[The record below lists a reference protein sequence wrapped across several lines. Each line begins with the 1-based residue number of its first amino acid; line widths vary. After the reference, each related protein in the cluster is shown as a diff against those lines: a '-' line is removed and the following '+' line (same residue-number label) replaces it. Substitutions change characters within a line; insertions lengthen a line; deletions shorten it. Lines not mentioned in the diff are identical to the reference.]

1 MARLNDFMVR
11 ADLTPMVEYCREFG
25 VPAVYEKGEAF
36 VTEGSVCR
44 YVGLVLS
51 GYFKYSML
59 DTSGNER
66 IAGFGFENEIIT
78 DFVRSVQFGQPA
90 WTSIVAGCK
99 SEILRVPLP
108 EILDYLAE
116 HNPIYIANV
125 SKHVLAEAYSRSL
138 MMLKLSPL
146 ERYQALYPRLVDVID
161 MIPIQELASFFGISR
176 RQFQRIRSSK

>member
-1 MARLNDFMVR
+1 M
-11 ADLTPMVEYCREFG
+11 
-25 VPAVYEKGEAF
+25 VYEKGEEF
-36 VTEGSVCR
+36 VAEGSVCR

-51 GYFKYSML
+51 GYFKYSMF

-78 DFVRSVQFGQPA
+78 DFVRSVQFNQPA
-90 WTSIVAGCK
+90 WTSIVAGCR

-108 EILDYLAE
+108 QMREYLDE
-116 HNPIYIANV
+116 HHPVYIANV

-146 ERYQALYPRLVDVID
+146 ERYRALYPRLVDVID
-161 MIPIQELASFFGISR
+161 LIPIQELASFFGISR
-176 RQFQRIRSSK
+176 RQFQRIREAK

>member
-25 VPAVYEKGEAF
+25 VPVVYEKGEAF

-44 YVGLVLS
+44 YVGLVLN

-66 IAGFGFENEIIT
+66 ISGFGFENEIIT
-78 DFVRSVQFGQPA
+78 DFVRSVQFGQTA
-90 WTSIVAGCK
+90 WTSIVAGCR
-99 SEILRVPLP
+99 SEILRVPLS
-108 EILDYLAE
+108 ELLDYLAV
-116 HNPIYIANV
+116 HNPVYIANV

-146 ERYQALYPRLVDVID
+146 ERYRALYPRLVDVID
-161 MIPIQELASFFGISR
+161 LIPIQELASFFGISR

>member
-1 MARLNDFMVR
+1 MALLNEFMVR
-11 ADLTPMVEYCREFG
+11 ADLSPMIKYCREFG
-25 VPAVYEKGEAF
+25 APVVYEKGEAF

-59 DTSGNER
+59 DTAGNER

-90 WTSIVAGCK
+90 WTSIVAGCR

-108 EILDYLAE
+108 EILDYLSE
-116 HNPIYIANV
+116 HYPIYIANV

-146 ERYQALYPRLVDVID
+146 ERYRVLYPRLVDVID
-161 MIPIQELASFFGISR
+161 LVPIQELASFFGISR
-176 RQFQRIRSSK
+176 RQFQRIRSLM

>member
-11 ADLTPMVEYCREFG
+11 ADLTLMVEYCRQSG
-25 VPAVYEKGEAF
+25 VLAVYEKGEPF

-59 DTSGNER
+59 DICGNER

-90 WTSIVAGCK
+90 WTSIVAGCR

-108 EILDYLAE
+108 KILDYLKE
-116 HNPIYIANV
+116 HNPHYIANI

-146 ERYQALYPRLVDVID
+146 ERYRALYPRLVDVLDI
-161 MIPIQELASFFGISR
+161 IPIQELASFFGISR
-176 RQFQRIRSSK
+176 RQFQRIRSSM